1 MKIFPGKVLCGPFD
15 MKEHC
20 RRLEGVGRTGLSL
33 SIKVDSIKV

>member
-20 RRLEGVGRTGLSL
+20 RRLEGVGRIG
-33 SIKVDSIKV
+33 IKPFN